1 MGINAN
7 LRIVILLFALSS
19 LISCGSK
26 KKTVQKNKLVYKENK
41 DYYLRQLDSMR
52 QEIEYRNAIIALS
65 IEPVDPKIPNTAKF
79 VKTETGFEYEGEN
92 SKLGAKSQKEEN
104 KVRTEKG
111 SEKEVSDKGEV
122 YSSKKEKN
130 IDKEKEWSIPW
141 WSVLIIVVVG
151 GVIVWA
157 RSTGK
162 KFKFW

>member
-1 MGINAN
+1 MKKYIKYI
-7 LRIVILLFALSS
+7 LSTVLLFLTVG
-19 LISCGSK
+19 CGSK
-26 KKTVQKNKLVYKENK
+26 KKTTEINKSVYKEDK

-92 SKLGAKSQKEEN
+92 SKVGAKSQKEEN

-111 SEKEVSDKGEV
+111 SEKEVEDKGEV
-122 YSSKKEKN
+122 YASKKEKN

-141 WSVLIIVVVG
+141 WSVVLIVVLG
-151 GVIVWA
+151 GFIIWA
-157 RSTGK
+157 RSTGRK
-162 KFKFW
+162 IKFWQ